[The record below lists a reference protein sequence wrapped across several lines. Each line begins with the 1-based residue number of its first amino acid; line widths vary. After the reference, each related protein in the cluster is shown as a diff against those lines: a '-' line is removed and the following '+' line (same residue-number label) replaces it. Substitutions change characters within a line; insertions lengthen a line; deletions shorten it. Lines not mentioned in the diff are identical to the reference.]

1 MNTTRKAFKTWA
13 TAAPREWD
21 VTRFGE
27 GSARRPGQYFGYHVQ
42 CAWEAWE
49 AACAA
54 EREACAQVCEAYALR
69 TSGYLDNDMTAVKLA
84 DAIRARSQQ

>member
-1 MNTTRKAFKTWA
+1 MDEMRKAFETWA
-13 TAAPREWD
+13 QQPPMEWD

-27 GSARRPGQYFGYHVQ
+27 HCAWPGNYRSYHVQ

-69 TSGYLDNDMTAVKLA
+69 TSGYLDNDMTAVNLA